1 MDPVTPT
8 SINEVAV
15 YLPEPAYTV
24 EIINTIEIVPLP
36 LNPRGLT
43 CVELG
48 VTWAGIS
55 GVSEECENDDR
66 PDTGM
71 MYPRG

>member
-1 MDPVTPT
+1 MDPVNLT

-24 EIINTIEIVPLP
+24 EIINTIETISLP
-36 LNPRGLT
+36 LNPRQLT

-48 VTWAGIS
+48 VNWAGIS
-55 GVSEECENDDR
+55 GVPEECEDDR

-71 MYPRG
+71 LYPRG